1 MLFFKECHKIIVVL
15 KKNFYLKIDKEFQ
28 NEYLK
33 NVD

>member
-1 MLFFKECHKIIVVL
+1 MPFFKECHKITGLL
-15 KKNFYLKIDKEFQ
+15 KKNLYLKIDKEFQ